1 MSAALRVLTY
11 HRVMDPRLA
20 TGCDPSLIS
29 ATPEGFDAQM
39 RLLASRYTV
48 VSADQVAEAF
58 AGGEALPPR
67 AVLVT
72 FDDATR
78 DFAEVAWPIMR
89 RWKLPATVFV
99 PTAYPGRRDRLFWW
113 DRLYCAVAGTTR
125 PLLDAGHLGS
135 LRLDTPAARRASL
148 KVMQRW
154 IKSVPH
160 EEAMATVERL
170 CRDLGERVQP
180 EGDVLSW
187 SALRRLAV
195 DGVWLGAHTHTH
207 PALTQVT
214 PSEASEQMRRSRD
227 VLIDNTGYLP
237 RAFAYPFGD
246 HNDAVVEMAR
256 EAGFGFA
263 VTCLDGHNRV
273 GDDPLRLRR
282 TNITRRT
289 SRALLGLRLTSAG
302 AWIDKW
308 RHGVPVAGTARATRL
323 VPPPLEVT
331 PYGDL
336 KVGYIMSR
344 FPKVSETFV
353 LNEMVAVEAHGV
365 PVEVYPLLR
374 ERQKTTHPEVS
385 EWVQRAHFRS
395 LLSPGL
401 WAAHLYYLT
410 RRPLTYLGTAAQA
423 LWKTAGSR
431 KPFLGAL
438 GTFPKAVCFAREMT
452 RDRVTHIHAHF
463 ATHPALAAWVI
474 HRLTG
479 IPYSFT
485 AHGSDLHVNRR
496 MLDVKVEEAA
506 FAVTISEFNRN
517 IIINECGEDA
527 RRKVKVVHC
536 GVNPGYFMPR
546 RVARDDGR
554 YRLVCV
560 ASLEEVKGHRFLI
573 EACRQLVAQG
583 LDLQCD
589 LVGEGPMREAVETQ
603 IREAGLEGRVRLVG
617 AQPRPEVMNILSH
630 ADVAVLASHPT
641 RDGKREG
648 IPVALMEAMATGL
661 PVVSTRISGIPELVE
676 SGVSGLLVPSG
687 DARALAEA
695 IAGLLADPALRVRM
709 GRAGREKILREFD
722 LESNTVHLLALFA
735 GWEEPVAAARPDAVA
750 SARR

>member
-11 HRVMDPRLA
+11 HRVMEPRLA
-20 TGCDPSLIS
+20 TACDPALVS
-29 ATPEGFDAQM
+29 ATPAGFEGQM
-39 RLLASRYTV
+39 RLLATRYNV
-48 VSADQVAEAF
+48 VSADQVADAW
-58 AGGEALPPR
+58 AGGAPLPSR

-78 DFAEVAWPIMR
+78 DFADVAWPIMR

-99 PTAYPGRRDRLFWW
+99 PTAYPGRRDHLFWW
-113 DRLYCAVAGTTR
+113 DRLYCAVAGSSRTS
-125 PLLDAGHLGS
+125 LDAGPLGV
-135 LRLDTPAARRASL
+135 LPLDTPAARRASL
-148 KVMQRW
+148 KRMQRW

-160 EEAMATVERL
+160 GAAMDAVDRL
-170 CRDLGERVQP
+170 CRDLGERERP

-207 PALTQVT
+207 PALTQV
-214 PSEASEQMRRSRD
+214 PAAEAAEQIRRSRD
-227 VLIDNTGYLP
+227 VLEDNTGYRP

-246 HNDAVVEMAR
+246 HNDSVVEIAR

-263 VTCLDGHNRV
+263 VTCLDGHNQAA
-273 GDDPLRLRR
+273 DDPLRLRR

-289 SRALLGLRLTSAG
+289 SPALLGLRLTSAG
-302 AWIDKW
+302 AWIDQW
-308 RHGVPVAGTARATRL
+308 RHGVPGRRPVRPAAPRAAD
-323 VPPPLEVT
+323 EAS
-331 PYGDL
+331 PYDGL

-374 ERQKTTHPEVS
+374 ERQATIHPEVS

-395 LLSPGL
+395 FASPAL
-401 WAAHLYYLT
+401 WAAHLHYLV
-410 RRPLTYLGTAAQA
+410 RRPLRYIATAAKA
-423 LWKTAGSR
+423 LCCTVGSR
-431 KPFLGAL
+431 KQFVGAL
-438 GTFPKAVCFAREMT
+438 GAFPKAVCFAREMQ
-452 RDRVTHIHAHF
+452 RDGVTHIHAHF

-485 AHGSDLHVNRR
+485 AHGSDLHVDRR
-496 MLDVKVEEAA
+496 MLDVKVADAA
-506 FAVTISEFNRN
+506 FAVTISEFNKN
-517 IIINECGEDA
+517 IIVRECGEQA
-527 RRKVKVVHC
+527 SPKVKVVHC

-554 YRLVCV
+554 FRLVCV

-573 EACRQLVAQG
+573 EACRLLTEQG
-583 LDLQCD
+583 VDLQCD
-589 LVGEGPMREAVETQ
+589 LVGEGPMRTAVETQ
-603 IREAGLEGRVRLVG
+603 IRDAGLEGRVRLVG

-630 ADVAVLASHPT
+630 ADIAILASHPT
-641 RDGKREG
+641 REGKREG

-676 SGVSGLLVPSG
+676 SGVSGVLVPSG
-687 DARALAEA
+687 DAGALAEA
-695 IAGLLADPALRVRM
+695 IASLLSDAALRVRM
-709 GRAGREKILREFD
+709 GRAGREKVLKEFD
-722 LESNTVHLLALFA
+722 LESNTRQLLSLFA
-735 GWEEPVAAARPDAVA
+735 GREEPTVVRRPEAVA
-750 SARR
+750 SAAGR